1 MSTPAHNARDEAIKE
16 AKKSSERYWDEV
28 TNANKEINDKI
39 LNEDSGSIAQYK
51 KSMEK
56 AFTDY
61 NTHLTNSL
69 STFKTDSNNALK
81 DYSNNMYDILN
92 QYNPEKHI
100 SSYEA
105 KNDAARKRAEDLLG
119 ANKSEYQKQL
129 EKYTGE
135 NAAKSINELA
145 SQQAVKNASDQ
156 GAATVG
162 SMLAAGANPATALAA
177 VNNNSLNA
185 YNSMFGQQQGL
196 VGNQFANAAA
206 GAGNI
211 YSNEAGNIRDLLN
224 NATNQYATALGGNL
238 AGESTRLQSRTNAQ
252 DSLLQ
257 NKLGAY
263 GTSLQGDANLY
274 NNLLNS
280 QANSEANKL
289 SAFNNAV
296 ATKASNA
303 IGGAGQDQA
312 NWLNLA
318 QTGQSSQNTIE
329 KLWNDLSSIAPWNW
343 G

>member
-1 MSTPAHNARDEAIKE
+1 MSSPAHNARDEAIEQSKR
-16 AKKSSERYWDEV
+16 ASEKYWKEV
-28 TNANKEINDKI
+28 TEANKEINDKI
-39 LNEDSGSIAQYK
+39 LDPSSGSIAKYK
-51 KSMEK
+51 NAMEK
-56 AFTDY
+56 TFSSYGMHMNSALTD
-61 NTHLTNSL
+61 
-69 STFKTDSNNALK
+69 FRTDSNNALK
-81 DYSNNMYDILN
+81 DYSNSMYDILN

-100 SSYEA
+100 NSYEA
-105 KNDAARKRAEDLLG
+105 KNDAARKRAEESLG

-145 SQQAVKNASDQ
+145 SQQAVKNAANQ

-162 SMLAAGANPATALAA
+162 SMLAAGANPASALAA

-196 VGNQFANAAA
+196 VGNQFANAAS

-211 YSNEAGNIRDLLN
+211 YSNESGNIRDLLN
-224 NATNQYATALGGNL
+224 NATNQYANALSGNL
-238 AGESTRLQSRTNAQ
+238 AGENTRLQSRTNTQ
-252 DSLLQ
+252 DNLLQ
-257 NKLGAY
+257 NKLGTY
-263 GTSLQGDANLY
+263 NTSLQGNANLY
-274 NNLLNS
+274 SNLLNN
-280 QANSEANKL
+280 QANAEANNL

-303 IGGAGQDQA
+303 IGGAGQNQA

-329 KLWNDLSSIAPWNW
+329 KLWNSIFGNIF